1 MIRYAAAL
9 FLSLCLVSG
18 AKAADRALLIGIGTY
33 GSLPEKMF
41 LKGPKNDV
49 PLIEKLLK
57 EKHGY
62 AAEAIR
68 ILIDKDATKAAILA
82 SIDEWL
88 VAGTQPG
95 DRVYVYFSGHG
106 LQVKDQNGEEE
117 DGLDEALSTFDI
129 AASNGDWTNVIL
141 DDDIDAMLAK
151 LKDRAVSIVI
161 DACHSGTISRSLSAN
176 VADTMEGARFLPRPF
191 AKPVEAVKTRGLR
204 IDVAVVD
211 KPEIAKQNG
220 VEAWSAAS
228 SYQVAWDDTRLPPEE
243 RHGVF
248 TLSYVNGH
256 EIPTGDSNGNGIV
269 SNAELLEYVK
279 TQSKTYCAA
288 QTKCQGLD
296 PQLEV
301 NYALLG
307 ASAVTP
313 TADTAGQQDQQ
324 AQTGGGTQQQ
334 TPDYGKV
341 EEVKVENTQQTAYV
355 AADPVDAVGDILGK
369 AQTGDVTVALSS
381 DHLNN
386 GDVFKIIVTSA
397 TGGHLILYDVAKDGK
412 ATQIFPNESAQKI
425 TPLTANVS
433 LTIPDD
439 YYGFDFEAEGPSE
452 NVLVAI
458 VVADD
463 VDLTEVAPADYGLT
477 KDLDART
484 TIADIAGTL
493 KQTWTRDTENRS
505 VNWSLGLLKYA
516 VY

>member
-1 MIRYAAAL
+1 MIRYAAA
-9 FLSLCLVSG
+9 FILSLSLFSG
-18 AKAADRALLIGIGTY
+18 AEAADRALLIGLGTY
-33 GSLPEKMF
+33 ASLPEKMF
-41 LKGPKNDV
+41 LEGPKNDV

-57 EKHGY
+57 EKQGY
-62 AAEAIR
+62 AADSIR
-68 ILIDKDATKAAILA
+68 ILLDKDATRAAILA

-88 VAGTQPG
+88 INGTQPG
-95 DRVYVYFSGHG
+95 DRVYLYFSGHG
-106 LQVKDQNGEEE
+106 LQVKDVSGDEE
-117 DGLDEALSTFDI
+117 DGLDEALSTYDI
-129 AASNGDWTNVIL
+129 AAGDGDWTNVIL
-141 DDDIDAMLAK
+141 DDEIDAALAK

-161 DACHSGTISRSLSAN
+161 DACHSGTISRSLSAQ
-176 VADTMEGARFLPRPF
+176 VGDAMESARFLPRPF
-191 AKPVEAVKTRGLR
+191 AKPVEAVKMRGLR
-204 IDVAVVD
+204 VDVAVVD

-256 EIPTGDSNGNGIV
+256 EISAADSNGNGVI

-279 TQSKTYCAA
+279 KQSKTYCAA
-288 QTKCQGLD
+288 QTQCQGLD

-307 ASAVTP
+307 ASAVNP
-313 TADTAGQQDQQ
+313 TADTSYQQPQS
-324 AQTGGGTQQQ
+324 GGDTQQ

-341 EEVKVENTQQTAYV
+341 EKVKVENVQQPVYV

-369 AQTGDVTVALSS
+369 PQTGDVTVALSS
-381 DHLNN
+381 DYLKH
-386 GDVFKIIVTSA
+386 GDSFRITVTSS
-397 TGGHLILYDVAKDGK
+397 TGGNLILYDVDKDGK
-412 ATQIFPNESAQKI
+412 ATQIFPNEAAKKI
-425 TPLTANVS
+425 TRLAAHTPI
-433 LTIPDD
+433 TIPDD

-463 VDLTEVAPADYGLT
+463 VDLTKVAPNDYGLQ
-477 KDLDART
+477 KELDART

-493 KQTWTRDTENRS
+493 KQTWTRDAENRS
-505 VNWSLGLLKYA
+505 VNWSLGLLKYK